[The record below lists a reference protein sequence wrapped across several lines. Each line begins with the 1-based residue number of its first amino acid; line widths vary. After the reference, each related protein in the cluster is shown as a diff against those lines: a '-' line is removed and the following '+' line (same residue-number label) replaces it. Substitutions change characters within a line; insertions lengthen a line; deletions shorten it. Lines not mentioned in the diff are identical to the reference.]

1 MGKTHSDPT
10 ADKAIGNVEKEQ
22 KELMECRL
30 IRDMVRTIRYLAR
43 LNGYRIVG
51 SIRFASIDGEES
63 FSIGG
68 N

>member
-22 KELMECRL
+22 QELMERRE
-30 IRDMVRTIRYLAR
+30 IRNMVVTIRYIAR

-51 SIRFASIDGEES
+51 NIRFTAIDGEES

>member
-10 ADKAIGNVEKEQ
+10 ADKAIVNVEKEQ

-51 SIRFASIDGEES
+51 SIRFTSLDGKES

>member
-22 KELMECRL
+22 QELMERRE
-30 IRDMVRTIRYLAR
+30 IRSMMSAIRYIAR

-51 SIRFASIDGEES
+51 SVRFASADGKES

-68 N
+68 A

>member
-22 KELMECRL
+22 QELMERRE
-30 IRDMVRTIRYLAR
+30 IRNMVATIRYIAR

-51 SIRFASIDGEES
+51 SIRFTAIDGEES